1 MSQKNKKQSESIYIA
16 LDIETT
22 GFDPIADQL
31 IEIAIIKFQ
40 DGKIIG
46 QYETLINPQV
56 TIPPMITHI
65 TGIKGDDVA
74 EAPFFDDV
82 AGKIVEF
89 IGKYPIVGHNISFD
103 VNFLNQKGLHLTNE
117 LYDTL
122 QLSTILLPGLA
133 SYSLEALTRILD
145 IKHENKHRAMSD
157 TIASFDLFNL
167 LEQKLNEID
176 EKSLTV
182 INQILNKST
191 WSLKPLFENRLRI
204 DMNSEEII
212 LPESKNNPEQSEK
225 DFSYKVSDV
234 EMLNIFESN
243 GALSLVIKDYE
254 ERPSQ
259 KKMAEIIG
267 DAFANNK
274 QVIIEAGTGTGKTLA
289 YLAAAS
295 EYNLRTNQK
304 VIASTF
310 THNLQDQLLLKDL
323 PLLNKA
329 LEKIGIQ
336 PRRFALLK
344 GRKNY
349 LSLRRLQNFLNKN
362 AFLDHEVCMLL
373 KIVLWLPKTTT
384 GDLNELTVQG
394 KEFTMLDDICCSE
407 HLCPHDD
414 NEFKSGCFLIKARR
428 KAEHA
433 DIIVVNHALLLQDT
447 IAESPLLPDYDHL
460 IIDEAHHLEN
470 VATDSL
476 TLTLSMHN
484 FLKPFEKMLATL
496 DQVGMLRAAVTEGSE
511 TVKISRSLNNQ
522 LISRIEIFFG
532 LIGIFFERYLQPN
545 QYQAQIN
552 LRASLYQTAEWE
564 KITQA
569 AGSVK
574 EQGGHLI
581 HQLRAI
587 EDNNYINH
595 DKLRKEFKSLLLEI
609 EQKFT
614 DLNTIMNKETL
625 SQRISWIYK
634 TIEGNISV
642 KSAPYNI
649 GEKLKNLLFDKKR
662 SCILTSATLR
672 TDPTFNFFR
681 EQLSL
686 GEEFQEYA
694 LPSHFSYP
702 DQVKILIPQD
712 LAEPMTEGYFMQCS
726 QIIEKI
732 IQKNGGR
739 TLVLFTSKKALS
751 ATYFEIAPRLK
762 EKGFTV
768 LAQNVTGGRGKI
780 LEHFKDEPDNSAIF
794 GTASFWEGV
803 DIPGKDLTCVV
814 MLKLPFDPPDDP
826 LIVAR
831 SQKYTDSFKEF
842 QLPRAILKFKQGFGR
857 LIRTSKDTG
866 SIVILDTRI
875 VQKSYG
881 PKFIQS
887 LPEGIKVAYTS
898 REELATLL

>member
-1 MSQKNKKQSESIYIA
+1 MKKKTNNTYIA

-22 GFDPIADQL
+22 GFDPLADQL

-40 DGKIIG
+40 DGKILE

-65 TGIKGDDVA
+65 TSIKQEDVA
-74 EAPFFDDV
+74 DAPLFNDV
-82 AGKIVEF
+82 AQKIVSF
-89 IGKYPIVGHNISFD
+89 IGDLPIVGHNISFD
-103 VNFLNQKGLHLTNE
+103 VNFLNQKGLPLRNE

-133 SYSLEALTRILD
+133 SYSLEALTRVLNIQH
-145 IKHENKHRAMSD
+145 KNKHRAMSD

-167 LEQKLNEID
+167 LEQKLKEID
-176 EKSLTV
+176 GQSLIT
-182 INQILNKST
+182 IHQILNKST
-191 WSLKPLFENRLRI
+191 WSLKPLFENLHTI
-204 DMNSEEII
+204 KIPSEDII
-212 LPESKNNPEQSEK
+212 LPIQTPVVKETDQE
-225 DFSYKVSDV
+225 DFDYQVDDQTA
-234 EMLNIFESN
+234 LNIFEPN
-243 GALSLVIKDYE
+243 GALAQVVKDYE
-254 ERPSQ
+254 ERDSQ
-259 KKMAEIIG
+259 KKMADIIG

-289 YLAAAS
+289 YLAAAT
-295 EYNLRTNQK
+295 EYNLKTHQK
-304 VIASTF
+304 IVASTF
-310 THNLQDQLLLKDL
+310 THNLQDQILLKDL
-323 PLLNKA
+323 PFLNKA
-329 LEKIGIQ
+329 LEKMKIQ

-349 LSLRRLQNFLNKN
+349 LSLQRLQHFMNKN
-362 AFLDHEVCMLL
+362 IFMDHEVCMLL
-373 KIVLWLPKTTT
+373 KIILWLPKTTT

-414 NEFKSGCFLIKARR
+414 PDFKNGCYLVKARK

-433 DIIVVNHALLLQDT
+433 NIIVVNHALLLQDA
-447 IAESPLLPDYDHL
+447 IAESPLLPEYDHL
-460 IIDEAHHLEN
+460 IIDEAHHMEH

-484 FLKPFEKMLATL
+484 FLKPFERMLANI
-496 DQVGMLRAAVTEGSE
+496 DQVGMTRGAIPEGTENI
-511 TVKISRSLNNQ
+511 KISRALNAQ

-532 LIGIFFERYLQPN
+532 LIGIFFERYLQPH

-552 LRASLYQTAEWE
+552 LRPSLYDTAEWT
-564 KITQA
+564 KISQSA
-569 AGSVK
+569 ISVK
-574 EQGGHLI
+574 EHCTHLLN
-581 HQLRAI
+581 QLRAI
-587 EDNNYINH
+587 EEKNIIH
-595 DKLRKEFKSLLLEI
+595 SEKLRKEFKSLLFEI
-609 EQKFT
+609 EQKFM
-614 DLNTIMNKETL
+614 DLQTVMNNETIN
-625 SQRISWIYK
+625 QRISWIYK

-649 GEKLKNLLFDKKR
+649 GEKLKNLLFDKKK

-672 TDPTFNFFR
+672 TDPSFTFFR

-686 GEEFQEYA
+686 GPEFEEYA

-712 LAEPMTEGYFMQCS
+712 LAEPMTEGYFIQCAHL
-726 QIIEKI
+726 IERI
-732 IQKNGGR
+732 IQQNGGR

-751 ATYFEIAPRLK
+751 ATYFEVAPRLK
-762 EKGFTV
+762 EKGYTV

-780 LEHFKDEPDNSAIF
+780 LEHFKDEPANSAIF

-814 MLKLPFDPPDDP
+814 MQKLPFDPPDDP

-831 SQKYTDSFKEF
+831 SQKYTNSFNEF

-875 VQKSYG
+875 VQKAYG
-881 PKFIQS
+881 PKFIQA
-887 LPEGIKVAYTS
+887 LPGGIKIAYTS
-898 REELATLL
+898 REELPSLL

>member
-1 MSQKNKKQSESIYIA
+1 MSQRTKKQSESIYIA

-31 IEIAIIKFQ
+31 IEIAIIKYQ
-40 DGKIIG
+40 DGKIID

-65 TGIKGDDVA
+65 TGIKEEDVTG
-74 EAPFFDDV
+74 APFFDDV
-82 AGKIVEF
+82 AKKIVEF
-89 IGKYPIVGHNISFD
+89 IGKHPIVGHNISFD

-122 QLSTILLPGLA
+122 QLSTILLPGLP

-145 IKHENKHRAMSD
+145 IKHKNKHRAMSD
-157 TIASFDLFNL
+157 TIASFDLFNI
-167 LEQKLNEID
+167 LEEKLNDID
-176 EKSLTV
+176 ENSLTV
-182 INQILNKST
+182 INQVLNKST
-191 WSLKPLFENRLRI
+191 WSLKPLFGNRQKI
-204 DMNSEEII
+204 QVDSEEII
-212 LPESKNNPEQSEK
+212 LPEANTNAEHAEK
-225 DFSYKVSDV
+225 DFSYKVEDI

-243 GALSLVIKDYE
+243 GALSQVIKNYE

-267 DAFANNK
+267 DAFTNNK
-274 QVIIEAGTGTGKTLA
+274 RVIIEAGTGTGKTLA

-295 EYNLRTNQK
+295 EYNLKTNQK
-304 VIASTF
+304 IVASTF

-323 PLLNKA
+323 PLLNSA

-336 PRRFALLK
+336 SRRFALLK

-373 KIVLWLPKTTT
+373 KIILWLPKTKT

-414 NEFKSGCFLIKARR
+414 NEFKSGCFLVKARKR
-428 KAEHA
+428 AEHA
-433 DIIVVNHALLLQDT
+433 DIIVVNHALLLQDA
-447 IAESPLLPDYDHL
+447 IAETPLLPDYNHL

-484 FLKPFEKMLATL
+484 FLKPFERMLAIL
-496 DQVGMLRAAVTEGSE
+496 DQVGMLRAAVAEGSE
-511 TVKISRSLNNQ
+511 TMKISRSLNNQ

-552 LRASLYQTAEWE
+552 LRASLYQTLEWE
-564 KITQA
+564 KITMS

-574 EQGGHLI
+574 EHGTHLL

-587 EDNNYINH
+587 EDNSYINN
-595 DKLRKEFKSLLLEI
+595 DKLRKEFKSMLLEI

-614 DLNTIMNKETL
+614 DLNTVMNKETL

-634 TIEGNISV
+634 TLEGNISV

-662 SCILTSATLR
+662 SCVLTSATLR
-672 TDPTFNFFR
+672 TDPSFNFFR

-712 LAEPMTEGYFMQCS
+712 LAEPMTEGYFLQCS

-780 LEHFKDEPDNSAIF
+780 LEHFKDEPGTSAIF

-857 LIRTSKDTG
+857 LIRTSEDTG
-866 SIVILDTRI
+866 SIVILDTRV

-881 PKFIQS
+881 HKFIES
-887 LPEGIKVAYTS
+887 LPAGIKVAYTS
-898 REELATLL
+898 REELTSLL